1 MRAESDGSSDKHT
14 GNERERLTD
23 STRLPLMGSGLTWV
37 MAEALKRGKKERE
50 KQRRTETSQR
60 GGCVLFNKLSH
71 TYTYKFSGCKTAFL
85 LFYFI
90 YNLIPFL
97 PSASDS

>member
-37 MAEALKRGKKERE
+37 MAEALKRGKRERE
-50 KQRRTETSQR
+50 KEEQRHRSKGPVFCSINSVT
-60 GGCVLFNKLSH
+60 H
-71 TYTYKFSGCKTAFL
+71 THINSLGAKL
-85 LFYFI
+85 LFFI
-90 YNLIPFL
+90 VSFHLSFDHFYALCF
-97 PSASDS
+97 